1 MDNGYVIIGIIA
13 LLFMCMYGYAY
24 SSVALENMKGQKA
37 KKKLIKLREER
48 RIVKLSNQI
57 KRDEKLTKLLRR
69 SEEIRQ
75 ELRELE
81 MKKAMREQ
89 MRIEK
94 LNMKVAAHMSPQ
106 INEQQAG

>member
-13 LLFMCMYGYAY
+13 LLFLSMYGYAY
-24 SSVALENMKGQKA
+24 ASVAFENMKGKKA
-37 KKKLIKLREER
+37 KKRLIKLREER
-48 RIVKLSNQI
+48 RIMKLSNQI
-57 KRDEKLTKLLRR
+57 ERDEKLAKLLKR

-81 MKKAMREQ
+81 LKKEMKEQ
-89 MRIEK
+89 MMNEK
-94 LNMKVAAHMSPQ
+94 LKLARMKTQ

>member
-13 LLFMCMYGYAY
+13 LLFLSMYGYAY
-24 SSVALENMKGQKA
+24 ASVAFENMKGKKA

-48 RIVKLSNQI
+48 RIMKLSSQI
-57 KRDEKLTKLLRR
+57 KRDEKLAKLLRR

-81 MKKAMREQ
+81 INKTMREEMSEDQ
-89 MRIEK
+89 
-94 LNMKVAAHMSPQ
+94 LNMKVARMKTQ

>member
-13 LLFMCMYGYAY
+13 LLFLSMYGFAYA
-24 SSVALENMKGQKA
+24 SVAFENMKGKKA

-48 RIVKLSNQI
+48 RIMKLSNQI

-81 MKKAMREQ
+81 LKKEMRMQ
-89 MRIEK
+89 MNNEK
-94 LNMKVAAHMSPQ
+94 LKVARMKTQ